1 MRIFFIGDVVGRP
14 GRDALK
20 NHLAN
25 ILEERKIDLCIANA
39 ENSASGNGITPRLVE
54 ELLGLQIDILTS
66 GNHIWDKK
74 EVLGYFEHQP
84 RLLRPANYPPTAPG
98 RGLFVGKTRGEVP
111 FAVVNLQGRVFMP
124 AIDCPF
130 RTAETLLQELNPD
143 IKVVFVDFH
152 AEATAEKQAFGWYF
166 DGKVSAIVGTHTHVV
181 TADEQILPKG
191 TAYITDVGM
200 TGPHDSIIGV
210 SKDSIL
216 PKFISQ
222 LPTRFETATGDVRIN
237 GVQVEVDSETGLAA
251 EIRRYCLKISEN

>member
-98 RGLFVGKTRGEVP
+98 SGLFVGKTRGEVP

-130 RTAETLLQELNPD
+130 RTAETLLQGLSPD

-210 SKDSIL
+210 NKDSIL

-237 GVQVEVDSETGLAA
+237 GVEVEVDSETGSATG
-251 EIRRYCLKISEN
+251 IRRYCLKISEN

>member
-98 RGLFVGKTRGEVP
+98 RGVIVGKTRSEVP

-130 RTAETLLQELNPD
+130 RTAETLLQELSPD

-181 TADEQILPKG
+181 TADEQILPNG

-237 GVQVEVDSETGLAA
+237 GVEVEVNSETGLATG
-251 EIRRYCLKISEN
+251 IRRYCLKISEN